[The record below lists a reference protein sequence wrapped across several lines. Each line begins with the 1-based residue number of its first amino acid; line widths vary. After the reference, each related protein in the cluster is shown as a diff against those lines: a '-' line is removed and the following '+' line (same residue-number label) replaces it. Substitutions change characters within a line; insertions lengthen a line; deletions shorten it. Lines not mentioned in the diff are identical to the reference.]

1 MNLTANIFLSFSYL
15 LVNKLINNYTI
26 LKYRHN
32 KYSTVVI
39 PPCKASKIQPEEQ
52 TLRRS
57 TNDKALV
64 ESLRPDIFLSNHIRG
79 LMLLNKIK
87 NVCFS

>member
-1 MNLTANIFLSFSYL
+1 MNLTVNIFLSFSYL
-15 LVNKLINNYTI
+15 LVNKLINNYII

-39 PPCKASKIQPEEQ
+39 PPCEASKIQPEEQ
-52 TLRRS
+52 TLRKS

-64 ESLRPDIFLSNHIRG
+64 ESPEARHLSFKSHKRINAF
-79 LMLLNKIK
+79 K
-87 NVCFS
+87 